1 MMLVEGISCTILD
14 HDAEMVEA
22 ACSFGFRVFYGDASR
37 LHLLRTAGAASA
49 RVLVLAVD
57 DGEQSLNGCALA
69 THPAHRRCAW

>member
-37 LHLLRTAGAASA
+37 LHLLRTAGSASA
-49 RVLVLAVD
+49 GAGPGGR
-57 DGEQSLNGCALA
+57 
-69 THPAHRRCAW
+69 